1 MVHGHP
7 DKGGHSIVNISFCSS
22 MIKRNSVS
30 SKMLEAPYRE
40 RNIIISLSSFCAH
53 GLTVCLT
60 LRTQLTIATPRE
72 NIWEYNPGT
81 CSQKFRLWPLWTAPH
96 ICTPCLYTLGAR
108 SLTRQI
114 RFSQAQV
121 TTRPAILFFHSRN
134 DKMGGFV
141 STIQHGSSKAGT
153 KNPVWLVSLASL

>member
-1 MVHGHP
+1 MHGHP
-7 DKGGHSIVNISFCSS
+7 DKGGHSIVNISFCSF

-30 SKMLEAPYRE
+30 SKMLEVPYGE

-60 LRTQLTIATPRE
+60 LRTQLTITTPRE
-72 NIWEYNPGT
+72 NIWEYNSAT
-81 CSQKFRLWPLWTAPH
+81 YSQKFRLWPLCTAPH
-96 ICTPCLYTLGAR
+96 TCTPCLLTLRACF
-108 SLTRQI
+108 LTRQI

-121 TTRPAILFFHSRN
+121 ARRPAFLFFHGRG

-141 STIQHGSSKAGT
+141 YMIQHGSSKAET
-153 KNPVWLVSLASL
+153 KNSGWLVSLASL